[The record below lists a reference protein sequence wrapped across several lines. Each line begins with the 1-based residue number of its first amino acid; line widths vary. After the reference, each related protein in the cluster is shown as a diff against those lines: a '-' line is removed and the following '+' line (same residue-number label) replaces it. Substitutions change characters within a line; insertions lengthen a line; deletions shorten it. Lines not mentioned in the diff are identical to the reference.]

1 MRVAWP
7 SAPSAVVMLKLKV
20 QRPAGRA
27 IPPVAAPVASL
38 VSVEVIS
45 PPAVSVAV
53 IPTSLFGVVRSEIGT
68 SPSSMARLAEG
79 SVTVISG
86 ATLSGS
92 ATTKTRSAEVLDS
105 PPVPGF
111 TALATTS
118 VRPVPRGTMRLQRP
132 LSSASV
138 VSCAPA
144 LVLMTMLAR
153 ASAVPLISYES
164 VPGSRL
170 LIASI
175 G

>member
-1 MRVAWP
+1 MRVACP
-7 SAPSAVVMLKLKV
+7 SAPSAVVTLKLKV

-27 IPPVAAPVASL
+27 IPPVTAPVASL
-38 VSVEVIS
+38 VSVEATS

-53 IPTSLFGVVRSEIGT
+53 IATSEFGVVTREIGT
-68 SPSSMARLAEG
+68 SPSTMARLAEG
-79 SVTVISG
+79 CVTVISG

-92 ATTKTRSAEVLDS
+92 ATTNTRSAVVLDP

-111 TALATTS
+111 TELATIS
-118 VRPVPRGTMRLQRP
+118 VRPVPRGTIRLQRP
-132 LSSASV
+132 LSSACV

-170 LIASI
+170 LTASI